1 MKTNPSLNDNYF
13 YVDATFV
20 SVLKSY
26 SKDKEQLINDK
37 SEAIIRQFEN
47 KLGLSYISES
57 SAETNLCFANNDD
70 IRTEFKQT
78 FTAIDILDYIE
89 SFLHTLTTH
98 NISNIPYPKDTKIF
112 WKMVEL
118 GSKTRKS

>member
-1 MKTNPSLNDNYF
+1 MKTNSSLNDNYF

>member
-13 YVDATFV
+13 YVDATFA

-57 SAETNLCFANNDD
+57 SAETNNDD
-70 IRTEFKQT
+70 IRNDFKQT